1 MAVKLHRA
9 GFCLAAVVLLLALFF
24 FSASYL
30 LTLLGV
36 LLGLALA
43 LSLLLHRDTRRFS
56 LQLYTAPAGQVEHPL
71 ELILTTAQ
79 AHRLLAAGCAEVELE
94 IESVMFH
101 DIQRQTLR
109 IPLGDQQTRFSFSLP
124 QKLCGAVRFRC
135 KSIRLWDLLGVFSAP
150 CAKFPEV
157 QTILFPETPPL
168 DLTISNVAIG
178 SANAEGFMQNR
189 PGGDPSEVFDIR
201 EYVPGDDVRSI
212 HWKLSCKMDT
222 LICRQ
227 SSDPSHYDVALLP
240 DLCLAHQSGPVT
252 HQELNAAVALVI
264 ALGEQLL
271 AAGIP
276 FCLVLPAPQELQILE
291 VQSAVQLHQQLLPQW
306 MSIAV
311 SSQDGAGLQY
321 FLAEHMEQYF
331 TRLFIVSAGQYE
343 QDVRSLG
350 KRIGT
355 TVLSVDLDAA
365 APSHLNLASGCE
377 SIILPAQTPKNFTY
391 RILC

>member
-1 MAVKLHRA
+1 MAVKLHRV
-9 GFCLAAVVLLLALFF
+9 GFCLTAAVLLLALFL

-30 LTLLGV
+30 LALLGV

-43 LSLLLHRDTRRFS
+43 LALLLRRDARRFS
-56 LQLYTAPAGQVEHPL
+56 LQLHAAPTGQVEHPL
-71 ELILTTAQ
+71 ELVLTTAQ
-79 AHRLLAAGCAEVELE
+79 THRLLAAGSAEVELE
-94 IESVMFH
+94 MEAVMFH
-101 DIQRQTLR
+101 DIQRRTLR
-109 IPLGDQQTRFSFSLP
+109 IPLGDRQTRFSFSLP
-124 QKLCGAVRFRC
+124 QNLCGAVRFRC
-135 KSIRLWDLLGVFSAP
+135 KALQLWDLLGLFHAS
-150 CAKFPEV
+150 CARFPEV

-178 SANAEGFMQNR
+178 SANTEGFMQNR

-212 HWKLSCKMDT
+212 HWKLSCKTDT

-227 SSDPSHYDVALLP
+227 PSDPSHYDVALLP
-240 DLCLAHQSGPVT
+240 DLCLAHRSGPVT

-271 AAGIP
+271 AEGIP

-306 MSIAV
+306 MSMAV
-311 SSQDGAGLQY
+311 PSQDGAGLQY
-321 FLAEHMEQYF
+321 FLAEHMEQHF

-350 KRIGT
+350 KRIGI
-355 TVLSVDLDAA
+355 TVLSTDLDAA
-365 APSHLNLASGCE
+365 APSHLKLGPACE
-377 SIILPAQTPKNFTY
+377 SIILPAQTPEGFTY